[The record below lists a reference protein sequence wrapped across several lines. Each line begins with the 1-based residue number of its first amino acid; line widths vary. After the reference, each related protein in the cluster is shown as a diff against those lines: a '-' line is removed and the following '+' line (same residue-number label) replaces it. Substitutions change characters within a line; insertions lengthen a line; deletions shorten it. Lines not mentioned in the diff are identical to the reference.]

1 MIIKESELKM
11 YKKKTELGFIHS
23 FMPPKYEESGV
34 NTAKRISRRETEKQG
49 KTFTTFLLLHG
60 TGGNEQDL
68 IPLAYELDKSAAILG
83 PRGKVLE
90 NGITPRFFRRLAEGV
105 FDIEDLKFRTNEL
118 ADFVIDA
125 SKTYNFDLQHVIAVG
140 YSNGANIAASML
152 LLRPEILSSAILF
165 RAMVPL
171 VPQTLPN
178 LSDKHIFMSS
188 GLYDPIVS
196 RQETQKLFD
205 LFKNADAKVSLNWQE
220 SGHELTMEEI
230 GKAKE
235 WLLQSSPHHHSSFV

>member
-1 MIIKESELKM
+1 MD
-11 YKKKTELGFIHS
+11 KKKTELDFIHS
-23 FMPPKYEESGV
+23 FIPPRPEESGAG
-34 NTAKRISRRETEKQG
+34 TATRRQKTKG
-49 KTFTTFLLLHG
+49 KAFTTFLLLHG

-68 IPLAYELDKSAAILG
+68 IPLAYELDKRAAILS

-90 NGITPRFFRRLAEGV
+90 NGIAPRFFRRLAEGV
-105 FDIEDLKFRTNEL
+105 FDLEDLKFRTNEL

-125 SKTYNFDLQHVIAVG
+125 SKTYDFDLQHVIAVG

-171 VPQTLPN
+171 VPQTLPD

-196 RQETQKLFD
+196 RQEADRLFD
-205 LFKNADAKVSLNWQE
+205 LFKKTGANISLSWQE
-220 SGHELTMEEI
+220 SGHELTMDEI
-230 GKAKE
+230 RKARE
-235 WLLQSSPHHHSSFV
+235 WLVHSASSFA

>member
-1 MIIKESELKM
+1 MN
-11 YKKKTELGFIHS
+11 KKKTELDFIHS
-23 FMPPKYEESGV
+23 FIPPKYEEIGAG
-34 NTAKRISRRETEKQG
+34 TATRTSIRETQG

-68 IPLAYELDKSAAILG
+68 IPLAYELDKSAAILS

-105 FDIEDLKFRTNEL
+105 FDLEDLKFRTNEL

-125 SKTYNFDLQHVIAVG
+125 SKTYNFDLQNVISVG

-152 LLRPEILSSAILF
+152 LLRPEILTSAILF

-188 GLYDPIVS
+188 GLDDPIVS
-196 RQETQKLFD
+196 RQETDRLF
-205 LFKNADAKVSLNWQE
+205 SLLKKAGANISLSWQE

-230 GKAKE
+230 RKARE
-235 WLLQSSPHHHSSFV
+235 WLVHSASSFA

>member
-1 MIIKESELKM
+1 MV
-11 YKKKTELGFIHS
+11 KTKTDLGFIHR
-23 FMPPKYEESGV
+23 FMAPKNAPNSER
-34 NTAKRISRRETEKQG
+34 AKRGATEG

-68 IPLAYELDKSAAILG
+68 IPLANELDENTAILS

-90 NGITPRFFRRLAEGV
+90 NGIAPRFFRRLAEGV
-105 FDIEDLKFRTNEL
+105 FDLEDLKFRTNEL

-125 SKTYNFDLQHVIAVG
+125 SKAYGFDLQRIVAVG

-152 LLRPEILSSAILF
+152 LLRPEIVSSAILF

-171 VPQTLPN
+171 VPQTLPD
-178 LSDKHIFMSS
+178 LTRKHIFMSS

-196 RQETQKLFD
+196 KQEAEKLFG
-205 LFKNADAKVSLNWQE
+205 LFKSAGANVSVSWQE
-220 SGHELTMEEI
+220 SGHELIMEEI
-230 GKAKE
+230 RQAKE
-235 WLLQSSPHHHSSFV
+235 WLMNSISSSHPSSA

>member
-1 MIIKESELKM
+1 MN
-11 YKKKTELGFIHS
+11 KKKTKLDFIQS
-23 FMPPKYEESGV
+23 FIPPKYEKIGDG
-34 NTAKRISRRETEKQG
+34 TATRTSKQETEREG
-49 KTFTTFLLLHG
+49 KTFTTFLLLRG

-68 IPLAYELDKSAAILG
+68 VPLAYELDKSAAILS

-90 NGITPRFFRRLAEGV
+90 NGIAPRFFRRLAEGV
-105 FDIEDLKFRTNEL
+105 FDLEDLKFRTNEL
-118 ADFVIDA
+118 ANFVIDA
-125 SKTYNFDLQHVIAVG
+125 SKTYNFDLRHIIAVG

-178 LSDKHIFMSS
+178 LNDKPIFMSS

-196 RQETQKLFD
+196 RQEAERLFG
-205 LFKNADAKVSLNWQE
+205 LFKKAGANISLSWQE
-220 SGHELTMEEI
+220 SGHELAMEEI
-230 GKAKE
+230 WKARE
-235 WLLQSSPHHHSSFV
+235 WLRMQSSFRSSFA

>member
-1 MIIKESELKM
+1 MD
-11 YKKKTELGFIHS
+11 KKKTELDFIHS
-23 FMPPKYEESGV
+23 FIPPRPEESGAG
-34 NTAKRISRRETEKQG
+34 TATRRRKTEG
-49 KTFTTFLLLHG
+49 KAFTTFLLLHG

-68 IPLAYELDKSAAILG
+68 IPLAHELDKKAAILS

-105 FDIEDLKFRTNEL
+105 FDLEDLKFRTNEL

-125 SKTYNFDLQHVIAVG
+125 SKTYDFDLQHIIAVG

-171 VPQTLPN
+171 VPQTLPD
-178 LSDKHIFMSS
+178 LSNKPIFMSS

-196 RQETQKLFD
+196 RQEADRLFG
-205 LFKNADAKVSLNWQE
+205 LFKSAGANVSLSWQE
-220 SGHELTMEEI
+220 SGHDLTMDEI
-230 GKAKE
+230 RKARE
-235 WLLQSSPHHHSSFV
+235 WLVHSASSFA

>member
-1 MIIKESELKM
+1 VIKM

-23 FMPPKYEESGV
+23 FIPPKYEESEA
-34 NTAKRISRRETEKQG
+34 NTATRTNRRETERQRKAL
-49 KTFTTFLLLHG
+49 TTFLLLHG

-68 IPLAYELDKSAAILG
+68 IPLAYELDKSAAILS

-105 FDIEDLKFRTNEL
+105 FDLEDLKFRTNEL

-125 SKTYNFDLQHVIAVG
+125 SKTYDFDLQHVIAVG

-178 LSDKHIFMSS
+178 LINKSIFMSS

-196 RQETQKLFD
+196 RQEAEKLFG
-205 LFKNADAKVSLNWQE
+205 LFKKAGANISLSWQE
-220 SGHELTMEEI
+220 SGHELTMDEI
-230 GKAKE
+230 RKASK
-235 WLLQSSPHHHSSFV
+235 WLLQYSTSHASFI